1 MERIKKIVGERVYLA
16 PLNEADCEQ
25 YVRWLNDFEITDR
38 IGNSDLVI
46 SEKSEEEWLAD
57 NIKKGNHIYG
67 IILAETNQ
75 IIGNIGI
82 ESIAHT
88 HRRAEVGLF
97 IGDEKYRNK
106 GYGAEALRLACKYA
120 FDKLNLHS
128 LYLNVFDFNE
138 RAIAC
143 YKKVGFKE
151 AGRLREAY
159 FVNGKY
165 NDVITMDLL
174 REDLK

>member
-1 MERIKKIVGERVYLA
+1 MERIKKIVGERIYLS
-16 PLNEADCEQ
+16 PLNEDDCRQ

-38 IGNSDLVI
+38 LGVSDMANTLK
-46 SEKSEEEWLAD
+46 SEKEWIDD
-57 NIKKGNHIYG
+57 NIKKGSHVYG
-67 IILAETNQ
+67 IILAETDE

-82 ESIAHT
+82 ESISAT
-88 HRRAEVGLF
+88 CRKADVGLF
-97 IGDEKYRNK
+97 IGDEIHRNK

-128 LYLNVFDFNE
+128 LHLNVFAFNE

-159 FVNGKY
+159 YCNGQY
-165 NDVITMDLL
+165 HDQIIMDILQG
-174 REDLK
+174 ELK

>member
-1 MERIKKIVGERVYLA
+1 MERIKKIVGERIYLS
-16 PLNEADCEQ
+16 PVNEADCEQ
-25 YVRWLNDFEITDR
+25 YVHWLNDFEISDR
-38 IGNSDLVI
+38 LGLSSSVTSFR
-46 SEKSEEEWLAD
+46 SEKEWID
-57 NIKKGNHIYG
+57 ENTSKGNHVYG
-67 IILAETNQ
+67 IILAENNE

-82 ESIAHT
+82 ENIQNTNRCAD
-88 HRRAEVGLF
+88 VGLF
-97 IGDEKYRNK
+97 IGEEKYRNK

-128 LYLNVFDFNE
+128 LHLSVFDFNE

-165 NDVITMDLL
+165 HDQIIMDILQ
-174 REDLK
+174 EDMK

>member
-1 MERIKKIVGERVYLA
+1 M
-16 PLNEADCEQ
+16 
-25 YVRWLNDFEITDR
+25 
-38 IGNSDLVI
+38 
-46 SEKSEEEWLAD
+46 
-57 NIKKGNHIYG
+57 
-67 IILAETNQ
+67 
-75 IIGNIGI
+75 
-82 ESIAHT
+82 
-88 HRRAEVGLF
+88 GLF

>member
-1 MERIKKIVGERVYLA
+1 MKRIKKIAGERIYLA
-16 PLNEADCEQ
+16 PLNETDCEQ
-25 YVRWLNDFEITDR
+25 YARWLNDFEITDR
-38 IGNSDLVI
+38 LGNSDLVI
-46 SEKSEEEWLAD
+46 TEKSEKEWLED

-67 IILAETNQ
+67 IILAETDE

-82 ESIAHT
+82 ESILQT
-88 HRRAEVGLF
+88 HRRADVGLF
-97 IGDEKYRNK
+97 IGEEKYRNK
-106 GYGAEALRLACKYA
+106 GYGAEALKLACKYA

-128 LYLNVFDFNE
+128 LHLNVFAFNE

-143 YKKVGFKE
+143 YKKVGFRE

-159 FVNGKY
+159 FCNGKY
-165 NDVITMDLL
+165 HDRITMDIL